1 MEGSNMLLSGDLN
14 KIYSEV
20 NKVAEAIMVHVNEL
34 KDEVAEIRKGSEKE
48 TKPAVKKKV
57 DKAA

>member
-1 MEGSNMLLSGDLN
+1 MLLSGDLN